1 MSATTQ
7 TEQRVETVITDALR
21 TMNPDAGELRRDATW
36 EDLDVDSL
44 DLAEL
49 AQIVEDELGVKLSS
63 GDVAEI
69 KTVGQAI
76 DTVVGRM
83 A

>member
-21 TMNPDAGELRRDATW
+21 TMNPDAGEMHRDATW

-49 AQIVEDELGVKLSS
+49 AQIVEDELAVKLSS

-69 KTVGQAI
+69 KTVGQAV

>member
-1 MSATTQ
+1 MSATTA
-7 TEQRVETVITDALR
+7 TEQRVETIVTDALR
-21 TMNPDAGELRRDATW
+21 TMNPDTGEITRDSTW

-69 KTVGQAI
+69 KTVGQAV
-76 DTVVGRM
+76 DTVVGRL

>member
-7 TEQRVETVITDALR
+7 TEQRVEAVITDALR
-21 TMNPDAGELRRDATW
+21 TMNPDAGEIRRESTW
-36 EDLDVDSL
+36 EDLDADSL

-49 AQIVEDELGVKLSS
+49 AQIVEEELGVKLTS

-76 DTVVGRM
+76 DTVVGRVS
-83 A
+83 